1 MIINLHS
8 KFYLKINVNYRN
20 SIIRF
25 QRKYN
30 LFASLGF
37 YSIGHV
43 GHLNLFLA
51 GFVVIF
57 VIDKK
62 ETT

>member
-1 MIINLHS
+1 
-8 KFYLKINVNYRN
+8 LKINVNYRN

-43 GHLNLFLA
+43 GHLNLVLA